1 MATIDITIQA
11 ATDAALATLLIQHGI
26 LVSGEGGVRP
36 APGVMHSNIG
46 EASLNGTRLDGVYA
60 FVGIDDAVFGVASAA
75 KLLVD
80 IAAHRYTGPDLR
92 LRMGG
97 ASYNPDTIRAIKN
110 ERDRRIQTS
119 GYKVGSDWFHSD
131 LTSRMQQIGLVM
143 MGASIPAGL
152 QWKTMGGAK
161 VTMTPTLAQQVFA
174 AAAVQDATHHAISD
188 AAIAASAAT
197 PNFDLRSIPWPEGFV
212 ATK

>member
-26 LVSGEGGVRP
+26 LVPGEGGVRP

-46 EASLNGTRLDGVYA
+46 EASLNGTKLDGVYA
-60 FVGIDDAVFGVASAA
+60 FVGIDDSVFGVAAA
-75 KLLVD
+75 AQLLVD

-97 ASYNPDTIRAIKN
+97 ASYNPDTTQAIKN

-131 LTSRMQQIGLVM
+131 LTSRTQQIGLVI
-143 MGASIPAGL
+143 MGSSIPAGL
-152 QWKTMGGAK
+152 KWKTMGGTL
-161 VTMTPTLAQQVFA
+161 VTMTPTLAQQVFGA
-174 AAAVQDATHHAISD
+174 AAAQDAAHFAVAE
-188 AAIAASAAT
+188 AAIAAAKANPAFDIASITWPAGFAA
-197 PNFDLRSIPWPEGFV
+197 
-212 ATK
+212 